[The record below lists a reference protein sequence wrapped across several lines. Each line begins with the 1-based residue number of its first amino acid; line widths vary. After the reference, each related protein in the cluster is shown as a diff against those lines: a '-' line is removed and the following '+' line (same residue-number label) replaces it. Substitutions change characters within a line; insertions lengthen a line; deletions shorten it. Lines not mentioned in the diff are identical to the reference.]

1 MPDILADL
9 PIHISCLVRREF
21 TQNFQSG
28 QGEFIPAHV
37 LGVRCQE
44 GHSLQFQ
51 VRFEDQI
58 HGGAMFCLPIQA
70 LCWKPCAEPPSELV
84 QPWDTFS
91 EHFAVHEFKLLRNG
105 RAFLLNTRKIEGY
118 EERIE
123 SRYLCT
129 IDFSGNALAD
139 NFEQHKQLHLLQ
151 VSGGW
156 FAAVPN
162 NRVLMS
168 DPAFSGIPDELPK
181 FLSLAANYCGEVT
194 FHLKGAEAPFDP
206 RSVKSEKVT

>member
-1 MPDILADL
+1 MPEILGDL
-9 PIHISCLVRREF
+9 PIHISCLVRQEF

-28 QGEFIPAHV
+28 HGKFIPAHV

-51 VRFEDQI
+51 VRFEDRE
-58 HGGAMFCLPIQA
+58 HGGAMFCLPIHA
-70 LCWKPCAEPPSELV
+70 LAWRPCVNPPSELV
-84 QPWDTFS
+84 QPWDVFS
-91 EHFAVHEFKLLRNG
+91 EHFAAHEFKLLRNG
-105 RAFLLNTRKIEGY
+105 RAWLLNTRQIEGY
-118 EERIE
+118 QARIE

-129 IDFSGNALAD
+129 LDFSGNPLAD

-162 NRVLMS
+162 NRVLMHDS
-168 DPAFSGIPDELPK
+168 AFSDVPETLPR
-181 FLSLAANYCGEVT
+181 FASLAANFCGEVT
-194 FHLKGAEAPFDP
+194 FHLPDLSWPEGI
-206 RSVKSEKVT
+206 